1 MKIIDRKEPW
11 LLFLG
16 DILILIFSLWLTL
29 SVRSSSLADLSVF
42 NEHLIPFSF
51 LFAVWILIFFIAGLY
66 EKHTNIFKS
75 RLPVRLLNTQIFN
88 SILAVVFFYFLPYFG
103 ITPKTIL
110 FIYLI
115 ISLILIFIWRNYG
128 YIFLTSKQKESALII
143 GQGEEVESLMQEI
156 NNNQRYNF
164 KFVYVSKPSEDVV
177 KKIYD
182 ENISIVVIDMQD
194 KEIEK
199 DLPHFYNLLFSR
211 VRFVDLNSLYEEVFD
226 RVPVSLIGY
235 NWFLENVFLSSS
247 VSYTILKRLV
257 DIVIAFILGLIS
269 LVFYPFIVLAIKAED
284 GGDIFISQN
293 RIGKNNLPI
302 KIIKFR
308 TMSFND
314 NEVAG
319 AGKNNKITK
328 VGKFLRQSRL
338 DELPQL
344 WNVLKGD
351 LSLIGPRPELPAL
364 TQIYEKEVPYY
375 NVRHLIEPGLSG
387 WAQLY
392 HERHPHQGLNT
403 EETKNKLSYDLY
415 YIKNRSLALDLKIA
429 LKTIKALLSRTGK

>member
-156 NNNQRYNF
+156 NN
-164 KFVYVSKPSEDVV
+164 
-177 KKIYD
+177 
-182 ENISIVVIDMQD
+182 
-194 KEIEK
+194 
-199 DLPHFYNLLFSR
+199 
-211 VRFVDLNSLYEEVFD
+211 
-226 RVPVSLIGY
+226 
-235 NWFLENVFLSSS
+235 
-247 VSYTILKRLV
+247 
-257 DIVIAFILGLIS
+257 
-269 LVFYPFIVLAIKAED
+269 
-284 GGDIFISQN
+284 
-293 RIGKNNLPI
+293 
-302 KIIKFR
+302 
-308 TMSFND
+308 
-314 NEVAG
+314 
-319 AGKNNKITK
+319 
-328 VGKFLRQSRL
+328 
-338 DELPQL
+338 
-344 WNVLKGD
+344 
-351 LSLIGPRPELPAL
+351 
-364 TQIYEKEVPYY
+364 
-375 NVRHLIEPGLSG
+375 
-387 WAQLY
+387 
-392 HERHPHQGLNT
+392 
-403 EETKNKLSYDLY
+403 
-415 YIKNRSLALDLKIA
+415 
-429 LKTIKALLSRTGK
+429 